1 MTLQHKGAAKVS
13 VGSLCR
19 LFGKSRQAF
28 HQRRIFLDQRT
39 AQSMLALDLVT
50 AIRREIPGLGTKKL
64 YLLLREPLQKSGIA
78 MGRDRLHELLRAHRL
93 LIRHGRSVPKTT
105 HSNHLLRKY
114 PNLIKQLPVLE
125 TEQVWVCDMTYIYV
139 GFDFNYLSLITDA
152 YSKKIVGYCLHQ
164 FLSTEGCLRALE
176 MALAT
181 RSKQECKLIHHS
193 DRGVQYCSFEYVKQL
208 KAAGIAISM
217 TDSGE
222 AYENQIAE
230 RVNGIL
236 KHEFRLNQVF
246 KSHMEALLAVEKG
259 ISNYNTL
266 RPHMSCSYLTPSQAH
281 QVEEPLVKQWKS
293 KASVREADGT

>member
-1 MTLQHKGAAKVS
+1 MS
-13 VGSLCR
+13 VISADCYS
-19 LFGKSRQAF
+19 KSRQAF
-28 HQRRIFLDQRT
+28 HQRRVFLYQRA
-39 AQSMLALDLVT
+39 AQAMLALDQVT

-64 YLLLREPLQKSGIA
+64 YLLLREPLQKSGIT
-78 MGRDRLHELLRAHRL
+78 MGRDRLHKLFREHRL
-93 LIRHGRSVPKTT
+93 LIRHKRSVPKTT

-139 GFDFNYLSLITDA
+139 GFDFNYPSLITDA

-164 FLSTEGCLRALE
+164 FLSTEGCLKALE

-181 RSKQECKLIHHS
+181 RTKQDCRLIHHS
-193 DRGVQYCSFEYVKQL
+193 DRGVQYCSFEYVKRL
-208 KAAGIAISM
+208 RAADIAISM

-222 AYENQIAE
+222 ASENQIAE

-246 KSHMEALLAVEKG
+246 KTHMEALLAVEKG
-259 ISNYNTL
+259 IRNYNTL

-281 QVEEPLVKQWKS
+281 QVEEPLVKERKS
-293 KASVREADGT
+293 KSSVSGADVL